1 MGLVCTVVFVTH
13 MGRFIWKQE
22 VSALLAALGRQC
34 RRIEPAAEMSAGCL
48 KRAAIQSRPIGEAM
62 GFPAP
67 QGGIL
72 LAVVC
77 VQDGWLQKQA
87 MTAPFLR
94 TDRSQRMGEE
104 WGCAWPCKLLVQA
117 GTWSRARGVSFG
129 CSSIGRHSQRERV
142 SCSILL
148 LQVIRMERGA
158 LPEEGSEPGLE
169 G

>member
-1 MGLVCTVVFVTH
+1 
-13 MGRFIWKQE
+13 
-22 VSALLAALGRQC
+22 
-34 RRIEPAAEMSAGCL
+34 MSAGCL
-48 KRAAIQSRPIGEAM
+48 KRVATQSSPIGEAT

-72 LAVVC
+72 LALVC

-94 TDRSQRMGEE
+94 TDRFQRRGEE
-104 WGCAWPCKLLVQA
+104 RGHAWPCKLLVQA
-117 GTWSRARGVSFG
+117 GTWSRARGVSSG
-129 CSSIGRHSQRERV
+129 CSSRGRHSQRERV
-142 SCSILL
+142 SCSTLL
-148 LQVIRMERGA
+148 LQVIRMERGT